1 MTLLQLKT
9 AERDCRHGQPRAWQ
23 TSIKGRACGRP
34 ETGGIVMRVDRLD
47 KLAAVARPSC
57 RKCKHPLTVDRV
69 SPGVRGFQELT
80 FKCSTCGHIEK
91 LATPVDPVR
100 TDAAGW
106 LASELIPPK

>member
-1 MTLLQLKT
+1 
-9 AERDCRHGQPRAWQ
+9 
-23 TSIKGRACGRP
+23 
-34 ETGGIVMRVDRLD
+34 MRVDGLD
-47 KLAAVARPSC
+47 KLAAIARPSC

-69 SPGVRGFQELT
+69 SPGARGFQELS